1 MEHQERFPTNKVLLF
16 PIRFVF
22 VSVLFFLCLSCGKET
37 VKQGDK
43 DLSEDQNHFL
53 LYKGKPFNGFYVAEN
68 AVLTETYETEFYKG
82 VPHGSYTVKSFS
94 GVLLESRHIRYGQK
108 HGTQTLYFPS
118 GKVRQSSEYDMG
130 VPIGEH
136 LEYFD
141 NGQLATYQTFFPSG
155 KPKVVKKW
163 NKRGQ
168 IYLNQVFLESGE
180 SFGRPGSKL
189 CDPIPEGIENPT
201 GMIPQNA
208 STKL

>member
-1 MEHQERFPTNKVLLF
+1 MEHRVRFPTNRYLLRSLRFAFVLGSLF
-16 PIRFVF
+16 L
-22 VSVLFFLCLSCGKET
+22 SLSCGKER

-53 LYKGKPFNGFYVAEN
+53 LYKGKPFHGFYVAEN
-68 AVLTETYETEFYKG
+68 AVLAETYETEFYKG

-118 GKVRQSSEYDMG
+118 GQIRQFSEYEMG
-130 VPIGEH
+130 VPVGEH
-136 LEYFD
+136 FEYFD

-168 IYLNQVFLESGE
+168 IYLNQVFLETGE

-189 CDPIPEGIENPT
+189 CDPIPEETVNQTGINTPNQT
-201 GMIPQNA
+201 
-208 STKL
+208 TKL